1 VHDLSLL
8 HVGTVESRRVP
19 QVWHMEVDPLIEYA
33 RVSMGYGRAP
43 IEAVTLAEEV
53 LEGDRQAELGNLK
66 FQG

>member
-19 QVWHMEVDPLIEYA
+19 QVWRTEVDPLIEYA
-33 RVSMGYGRAP
+33 WVSMQYGRAP
-43 IEAVTLAEEV
+43 FEAVKLAEEA
-53 LEGDRQAELGNLK
+53 LEADRQAELGNLK

>member
-1 VHDLSLL
+1 
-8 HVGTVESRRVP
+8 
-19 QVWHMEVDPLIEYA
+19 MEVDPLIEYA

-43 IEAVTLAEEV
+43 LEAVTLAEEV